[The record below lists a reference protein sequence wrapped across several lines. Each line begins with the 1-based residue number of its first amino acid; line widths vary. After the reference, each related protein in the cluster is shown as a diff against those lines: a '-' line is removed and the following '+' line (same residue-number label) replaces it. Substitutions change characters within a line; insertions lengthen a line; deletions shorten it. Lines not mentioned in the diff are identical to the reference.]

1 MSKAGKR
8 DYTAVD
14 DFLTTKKTQETPV
27 KDDNTIAIENINSN
41 ILKNA
46 VSNRDSIRIS
56 DIFDNI
62 KNDKVEGKTHS
73 FYLTTKTYNALV
85 ERAKAKNISNSK
97 FLEGILRQLFFSG
110 NDRS

>member
-14 DFLTTKKTQETPV
+14 DFLTSKKSQESQST
-27 KDDNTIAIENINSN
+27 DNNAVTTENAN
-41 ILKNA
+41 ILENA
-46 VSNRDSIRIS
+46 ISNRNSIKIS

-62 KNDKVEGKTHS
+62 KNDKLEGKTHS
-73 FYLTTKTYNALV
+73 FYLTTQTYNALV

-97 FLEGILRQLFFSG
+97 FLEGILRQLFFSE
-110 NDRS
+110 NN

>member
-14 DFLTTKKTQETPV
+14 DFLTTKKTQEMPV
-27 KDDNTIAIENINSN
+27 KGDNDVAAEDAKSN
-41 ILKNA
+41 LLENA
-46 VSNRDSIRIS
+46 VSNKNSIKIS

-97 FLEGILRQLFFSG
+97 FLEGILRQLFFQ
-110 NDRS
+110 ND

>member
-14 DFLTTKKTQETPV
+14 DFLTKKPQETQIT
-27 KDDNTIAIENINSN
+27 DDNATAIENTNLN
-41 ILKNA
+41 ILENA
-46 VSNRDSIRIS
+46 ISNRNSIRIS

-62 KNDKVEGKTHS
+62 KNDKLEGKTHS
-73 FYLTTKTYNALV
+73 FYLTTQTYNALV
-85 ERAKAKNISNSK
+85 ERAKAKNVSNSK

-110 NDRS
+110 ND